1 MGLLDKIK
9 DKVSSSSSGQAHFAP
24 PSAPPSS
31 ADIPRYRKQ
40 RGVNLGAWFVQEP
53 FFNSDVFRNAEQPK
67 GSDLDIAKGKD
78 AKAILERHWDSWITD
93 EDWKWIKERGFNS
106 VRIPIGYY
114 HLAAPCPEVLN
125 HTDFE
130 PYRDVFS
137 GAWPRIEKAIQTA
150 ASHGLGVLVDLHGAA
165 GGQNTQGHSGTSAGQ
180 AKLWSKDAHLK
191 STSAALRFLASHLH
205 SNLSVVGLQLI
216 NEPEDNRALEG
227 WYKSILSE
235 LRSIVPAEF
244 PLYVGDAWNADK
256 FASWVGSRGD
266 FVVLDTHVYRA
277 FTDGDK
283 RMTGEQHA
291 HKLRTQDTN
300 DFGRQSEAA
309 KGSLVVCEWSGALDH
324 GIYGNAP
331 DTEKDRQSR
340 MFVAA
345 ELEVFEKHMAGW
357 WWWTYKSVNWMAGWS
372 ARNASQAEIL
382 PAKLSRSY
390 KGPPPQGKK
399 DQALNQAHESHKS
412 YWASHGG
419 SPNPAVFAPGFSK
432 GWDDALMF
440 LTAPGGPHEMGFIHQ
455 WASRRMVE
463 YEAGQ
468 GQLGKAA
475 WEWEHGFAQGVKEC
489 GDACL
494 AW

>member
-1 MGLLDKIK
+1 
-9 DKVSSSSSGQAHFAP
+9 VSESTIDRSIVA
-24 PSAPPSS
+24 
-31 ADIPRYRKQ
+31 
-40 RGVNLGAWFVQEP
+40 LT
-53 FFNSDVFRNAEQPK
+53 
-67 GSDLDIAKGKD
+67 
-78 AKAILERHWDSWITD
+78 DS
-93 EDWKWIKERGFNS
+93 
-106 VRIPIGYY
+106 
-114 HLAAPCPEVLN
+114 L
-125 HTDFE
+125 
-130 PYRDVFS
+130 
-137 GAWPRIEKAIQTA
+137 
-150 ASHGLGVLVDLHGAA
+150 
-165 GGQNTQGHSGTSAGQ
+165 GHSGTSAGQ

-205 SNLSVVGLQLI
+205 SDPSVVGLQLI

-227 WYKSILSE
+227 WYKSTLSE

-291 HKLRTQDTN
+291 HKLRTQEIN

-372 ARNASQAEIL
+372 ARNATQAEIL
-382 PAKLSRSY
+382 PAKLCRSY
-390 KGPPPQGKK
+390 KGPPPQEKK
-399 DQALNQAHESHKS
+399 DQALHQAH
-412 YWASHGG
+412 GG
-419 SPNPAVFAPGFSK
+419 LSPMICWRSV
-432 GWDDALMF
+432 D
-440 LTAPGGPHEMGFIHQ
+440 I
-455 WASRRMVE
+455 V
-463 YEAGQ
+463 
-468 GQLGKAA
+468 
-475 WEWEHGFAQGVKEC
+475 
-489 GDACL
+489 
-494 AW
+494 